1 MYVVIYVM
9 CSTCKQILHREVQL
23 ASCIILLLAL
33 FLLRR
38 LFLFFY
44 KLFDVSLLSNVSLG
58 NHDRNIGPC
67 GTICR
72 VSMDVWVFWVYRM
85 WNNREW
91 WGWFVLLFYLIVEDI
106 EELSHYLELL
116 L

>member
-44 KLFDVSLLSNVSLG
+44 TPFDVFLLSNVALG

-72 VSMDVWVFWVYRM
+72 VSMDVWMFWVYRM

-91 WGWFVLLFYLIVEDI
+91 WGWCVLLVCLIVEVF
-106 EELSHYLELL
+106 EELPHDLEELL
-116 L
+116 